1 MLGLPIRTHLIVAVE
16 AGAFL
21 ASLVL
26 AALWMQNPSGP
37 FEPFLVGTSLLFV
50 ATEAFRRYEGR
61 LFKTEGVER
70 TPSER
75 VRHHDALR
83 SQFKEEIDRCRA
95 ENLRKDVII
104 RHVNRLDHYPNTRD
118 ETGISSWFKV
128 GLLDTYHLGI
138 KVGLGWHGLIETPN
152 GYRKVDYSAQESGE
166 ITAMLTGEIPYDYI
180 ESMNERGDEYYYLPH
195 IFCHFANR
203 GEPYER
209 LFYTVKEDMGHG
221 HHYWREIAGYEEVK
235 LNTSRRRAAG
245 DA

>member
-1 MLGLPIRTHLIVAVE
+1 MPRLPIRTHLIVAIE
-16 AGAFL
+16 GGAFL

-37 FEPFLVGTSLLFV
+37 FEPFLVGTSLLFI

-61 LFKTEGVER
+61 LFRTEGVER
-70 TPSER
+70 TPVER

-83 SQFKEEIDRCRA
+83 TKFKEEIDRCRA
-95 ENLRKDVII
+95 ENLRKDVIL
-104 RHVNRLDHYPNTRD
+104 RHVNRLDDYPNVK
-118 ETGISSWFKV
+118 EGPGISPWFKV

-138 KVGLGWHGLIETPN
+138 KVGLGLHGLIETTD
-152 GYRKVDYSAQESGE
+152 GYRRADYKRNEKGE
-166 ITAMLTGEIPYDYI
+166 LTAMLTGEIPYDYI
-180 ESMNERGDEYYYLPH
+180 ESMNERGDEFYYLPH

-221 HHYWREIAGYEEVK
+221 HYYWREIASYVDVEQSSKQATGA
-235 LNTSRRRAAG
+235 T
-245 DA
+245 